1 MDYGLSVKT
10 YCGIALISLFFLI
23 SQNVYAQRYEI
34 PPTTS
39 TGSGVPIISDHAME
53 QCVKLYNDAKW
64 LGEELNR
71 THVNNYDSASVNS
84 YNNKVQRQGQMTGRF
99 NRDCAGK
106 QSRSAAEAAKK
117 LNNRR

>member
-1 MDYGLSVKT
+1 MDSQGSMKT
-10 YCGIALISLFFLI
+10 YLMMSLLILVAQS
-23 SQNVYAQRYEI
+23 SNAQRYEI
-34 PPTTS
+34 PPTAS

-53 QCVKLYNDAKW
+53 QCVILYNHAKW
-64 LGEELNR
+64 LGEEMNR
-71 THVNNYDSASVNS
+71 THVNNYDSASVDS
-84 YNNKVQRQGQMTGRF
+84 YNNKVQQHGQMTDRF